1 MMIETDGSGNERKTC
16 IVLLLEDGEGTPVV
30 CSSLAPA
37 THDAARTY
45 TVGDAEDELDV
56 GAFTVSP
63 SGCTLTYSVAV
74 SPSASFMTQLSTD
87 RGYKWSTS
95 SESDV
100 GTYTVTV
107 TATSGTLVETTQ
119 YTVDVLSACTPVTID

>member
-1 MMIETDGSGNERKTC
+1 MMIETDGSSNERKTC
-16 IVLLLEDGEGTPVV
+16 IILLIEDNDGTAST
-30 CSSLAPA
+30 CSSLASA
-37 THDAARTY
+37 SHDASKTY

-63 SGCTLTYSVAV
+63 SGCTVTYSVAV
-74 SPSASFMTQLSTD
+74 IPSASFMTELLTN

-100 GTYTVTV
+100 GSYTVTV
-107 TATSGTLVETTQ
+107 TASSGSVTPVTTS
-119 YTVDVLSACTPVTID
+119 YTVDI